1 MRAEPAAQLEASR
14 ARHSARAKVV
24 VAIGP
29 ATVLAGVVW
38 GLLQPDRVTFLHPR
52 GQGFWWLA
60 VEPPLIVVLI
70 GVLFSA
76 IVAPGLLEDL
86 EEAEGH

>member
-14 ARHSARAKVV
+14 ARPSARAQGVG
-24 VAIGP
+24 ANGP
-29 ATVLAGVVW
+29 ATMLAGVVW
-38 GLLQPDRVTFLHPR
+38 GLLQPDRLTFLHPR